1 MRILL
6 VEDHERLSGLVQQGL
21 KKAELDCD
29 SVARASEARQAL
41 ACHHY
46 DAMILDIGLP
56 DEDGLSLLAGLRREE
71 NHMPVLI
78 LTSRVQVADR
88 VKGLDAGADDYLTK
102 PFAMEE
108 LIARVHALLRRPQAA
123 LGQVLSVGD
132 VTFDVG
138 AREARVAGAPVK
150 VSRQESRVLEVLL
163 RRNGRVVP
171 KGMIEQGLYGLG
183 DNLSSNSVEVIVH
196 RLRKKLQDKGAATK
210 IHTVHGVG
218 YMILAEEPPED
229 ELANRA

>member
-6 VEDHERLSGLVQQGL
+6 VEDHERLAGLVQQGL

-29 SVARASEARQAL
+29 AVSRVSEARQAL
-41 ACHHY
+41 ECHHY

-56 DEDGLSLLAGLRREE
+56 DEDGLSLLSGLRREE
-71 NHMPVLI
+71 NHLPVLI

-108 LIARVHALLRRPQAA
+108 LVARVHALLRRPQTS

-132 VTFDVG
+132 VAFDVG
-138 AREARVAGAPVK
+138 AREARVGAEPVK

-163 RRNGRVVP
+163 RRSGHVVP

-183 DNLSSNSVEVIVH
+183 DNLSSNSIEVIVH
-196 RLRKKLQDKGAATK
+196 RLRKKLDDKGATTK

-218 YMILAEEPPED
+218 YMILAEDPPSD
-229 ELANRA
+229 QNANRA

>member
-1 MRILL
+1 
-6 VEDHERLSGLVQQGL
+6 
-21 KKAELDCD
+21 
-29 SVARASEARQAL
+29 
-41 ACHHY
+41 
-46 DAMILDIGLP
+46 
-56 DEDGLSLLAGLRREE
+56 
-71 NHMPVLI
+71 
-78 LTSRVQVADR
+78 
-88 VKGLDAGADDYLTK
+88 
-102 PFAMEE
+102 
-108 LIARVHALLRRPQAA
+108 
-123 LGQVLSVGD
+123 VLSVGD

-196 RLRKKLQDKGAATK
+196 RLRKKLQDKDAATK

-229 ELANRA
+229 ELAARA